1 MTIGNLLASSL
12 GERGEAANIALA
24 EQIAASGDAAAVAEL
39 IGLLRSGNKGVQS
52 DSIKVLYEI
61 GERLP
66 HMIADETE
74 TFLALL
80 ASRNNRLVWGAM
92 TALAAIV
99 RVRPE
104 AVAPALDTIA
114 GAARDGSVIA
124 RDQAV
129 RIFAALGTDDR
140 HPEAWRQLLIQLRS
154 CPPNQLPMYAEL
166 ALPAVS
172 AERAG
177 TFADVLAVRLG
188 DVAGAKRRRVEKVLG
203 QLAKRRMS

>member
-1 MTIGNLLASSL
+1 MSIEDQLASSL
-12 GERGEAANIALA
+12 GERGEEPNIALA
-24 EQIAASGDAAAVAEL
+24 ERIAASGDAAAVAEL
-39 IGLLRSGNKGVQS
+39 IGLLRGRTKPAQS

-61 GERLP
+61 GERAP
-66 HMIADETE
+66 HMIAGEAE

-80 ASRNNRLVWGAM
+80 AGSNNRLVWGAM
-92 TALAAIV
+92 TALAAIA

-114 GAARDGSVIA
+114 DAARDGSVIT

-129 RIFAALGTDDR
+129 RIFAALSADADDR
-140 HPEAWRQLLIQLRS
+140 YPAAWRQLLVQLRS

-166 ALPAVS
+166 ALPAVR
-172 AERAG
+172 AERAAA
-177 TFADVLAVRLG
+177 FAAALAARLD

-203 QLAKRRMS
+203 RV